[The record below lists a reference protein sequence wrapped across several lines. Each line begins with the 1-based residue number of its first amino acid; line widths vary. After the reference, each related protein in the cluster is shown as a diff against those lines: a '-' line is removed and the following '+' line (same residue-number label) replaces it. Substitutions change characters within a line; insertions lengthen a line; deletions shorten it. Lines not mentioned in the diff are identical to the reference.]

1 MGAHLQAHWLYTI
14 VVSGN
19 VYGAFYK
26 QSEHG
31 VRMLVNFSL
40 SYHGVRYLPICP
52 LVFFMLPVLDS
63 LVCLV
68 LPYYTIPRLSPS
80 LVTFTLSFS
89 ILHSFS
95 PLSGNGGGNQSIC
108 LLGTISFVGLGERR
122 LRTNAAFKHPEFCR
136 CQGGVSRSKTYGAD
150 GMVGVWK
157 ELLVYFE

>member
-1 MGAHLQAHWLYTI
+1 MGAHLQAHWLYTM

-40 SYHGVRYLPICP
+40 SYHGARYLPICP

-80 LVTFTLSFS
+80 LVAFTLSFS
-89 ILHSFS
+89 ILRSFFTFIWKRGRES
-95 PLSGNGGGNQSIC
+95 INLSLGNNFLCWIGGAAVAN
-108 LLGTISFVGLGERR
+108 ERG
-122 LRTNAAFKHPEFCR
+122 F
-136 CQGGVSRSKTYGAD
+136 
-150 GMVGVWK
+150 
-157 ELLVYFE
+157 